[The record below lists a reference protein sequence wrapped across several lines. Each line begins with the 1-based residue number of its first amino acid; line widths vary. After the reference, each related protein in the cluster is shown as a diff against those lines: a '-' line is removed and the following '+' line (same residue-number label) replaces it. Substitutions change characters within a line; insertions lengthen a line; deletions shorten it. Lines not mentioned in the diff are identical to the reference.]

1 MHLIVQPEA
10 GVTPVVAA
18 IRQAK
23 QTIDIAIF
31 RLDRPEIEQALGA
44 AVGRGVRVRALVAH
58 TNRGGEQGLRKLEQ
72 RLLGHGVTLSRTA
85 DDLARYHAKYMIAD
99 RTLHVFGFNF
109 TKLDLYKSRSFGIQ
123 TRDRRAV
130 AAATAL
136 FEADSQ
142 RQPVAPTRSP
152 LVVSPET
159 ARSMLI
165 EFLESA
171 RRELVIYDDRLD
183 DPACLR
189 VLRERVAKGVRVR
202 VIGRCAP
209 AADVES
215 RRLAG
220 MRLHV
225 RAIVSDGTRLFVGSQ
240 SLRRLELDGRRE
252 VGLIVANP
260 TVARR
265 VREIFEADW
274 AASAPDGDD
283 AEELDVEATLGEA
296 DLPA

>member
-1 MHLIVQPEA
+1 M
-10 GVTPVVAA
+10 
-18 IRQAK
+18 
-23 QTIDIAIF
+23 
-31 RLDRPEIEQALGA
+31 DRPAIEQALAA

-72 RLLGHGVTLSRTA
+72 RLLGHGVTISRTA

-99 RTLHVFGFNF
+99 GTLHLFGFNF
-109 TKLDLYKSRSFGIQ
+109 TKLDLDKSRSFGIQ

-130 AAATAL
+130 AAAAAL

-142 RQPVAPTRSP
+142 RQPFVPTRSA
-152 LVVSPET
+152 LVVSPESARPTLT
-159 ARSMLI
+159 A
-165 EFLESA
+165 FLKSA
-171 RRELVIYDDRLD
+171 RRELLIYDDRLE

-189 VLRERVAKGVRVR
+189 LLRERMAKGVRVR

-209 AADVES
+209 AADIES

-220 MRLHV
+220 LRLHV
-225 RAIVSDGTRLFVGSQ
+225 RAIVCDGTRLFVGSQ

-260 TVARR
+260 AVARR
-265 VREIFEADW
+265 VRAVFEGDW
-274 AASAPDGDD
+274 TASAPDG
-283 AEELDVEATLGEA
+283 EATPALAGEA
-296 DLPA
+296 GQADAALSA

>member
-18 IRQAK
+18 IRQAR

-31 RLDRPEIEQALGA
+31 RMDRAEIEQALGA
-44 AVGRGVRVRALVAH
+44 AVARGVRVRALVAH
-58 TNRGGEQGLRKLEQ
+58 TNRGGEQRLRKLEQ

-99 RTLHVFGFNF
+99 RTLHLFGFNF
-109 TKLDLYKSRSFGIQ
+109 TKLDLCKSRSFGIQ

-142 RQPVAPTRSP
+142 RQPLAPMRSP
-152 LVVSPET
+152 LVVSPDT
-159 ARSMLI
+159 ARAILTK
-165 EFLESA
+165 FLKSA
-171 RRELVIYDDRLD
+171 RRELVIYDDRLE

-209 AADVES
+209 EADVES

-220 MRLHV
+220 LRLHV
-225 RAIVSDGTRLFVGSQ
+225 RAIVCDGTRLFVGSQ
-240 SLRRLELDGRRE
+240 SLRRLELDSRRE

-260 TVARR
+260 AVARR
-265 VREIFEADW
+265 VRAVFEADW
-274 AASAPDGDD
+274 AASAPEGEGASALGDAADQPD
-283 AEELDVEATLGEA
+283 AGM
-296 DLPA
+296 PA